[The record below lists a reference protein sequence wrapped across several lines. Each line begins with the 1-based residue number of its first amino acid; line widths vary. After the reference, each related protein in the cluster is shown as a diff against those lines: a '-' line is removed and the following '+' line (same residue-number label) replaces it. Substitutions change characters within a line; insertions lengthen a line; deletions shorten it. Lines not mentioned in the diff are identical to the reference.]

1 MTPNS
6 SSSIPSSSITTAVPS
21 TGTGLDQLVTLITQD
36 AGLISKISSDD
47 INQGAI
53 AADQMNHLI
62 IEAIHATGVANNG
75 DITAADIRDLNTY
88 LQTNHASDWAVL
100 HGDDEQ
106 CLETGFHRVQNDGA
120 TSELFGKN
128 AVNKVADGIYHLGF
142 AISDGKLV
150 NEDGNQNVSLET
162 AAAWLNSL
170 LANDLAGDNLDNAAV
185 DPYFKGTTGTGLDQL
200 ISIIGNDTGL
210 SKKLSNA
217 EIKQGA
223 AAADQMNQIIV
234 AAIKATG
241 VANNGDISSADV
253 RDLNA
258 YIQANHASA
267 WTLFHGDDED
277 CEETGFHLVQNDGAN
292 TDLYGRNAVNTVADG
307 IYHLGFNIDDNRL
320 LNEDG
325 NANASVASVATWLS
339 SLLATDLAGDSLD
352 NALFNPYVEG
362 TTGTGLD
369 QLISII
375 TNDAG
380 LNARLST
387 TDINQGAAAAD
398 QMNQIIVAAI
408 KATGVANNGDIS
420 SADVRD
426 LNAYIQA
433 NHASAWTL
441 FHGDDEDCEE
451 TGFHLVQ
458 NDGANTDLYG
468 RNAVNTVADGI
479 YHLGFNIDDNRLLNE
494 DGNAN
499 ASVASVATWLSS
511 LLATDL
517 AGDSLDNALFNP
529 YVEGTTGTGLDQ
541 LISIITN
548 DAGLNA
554 RLSTTDINLG
564 AAAANQMNQII
575 VAAIKATGVADESA
589 IDASELVEMN
599 AYIRGNYLIDWTT
612 LHGNDEDNQETGFHL
627 VQNDGAS
634 SQLFDK
640 NAVNSVADGIYHI
653 GFEISRGRF
662 LNEDGNKNA
671 SLDNVASWLNQLL
684 QNDLSDGSL
693 LAANTP
699 ELLLIGSL
707 DIASN
712 SNDLL

>member
-210 SKKLSNA
+210 SKNLSNA
-217 EIKQGA
+217 EINQGA

-234 AAIKATG
+234 QAIKATG

-267 WTLFHGDDED
+267 WTLLHGDDED

-307 IYHLGFNIDDNRL
+307 IYHLGFNIDGNRL

-387 TDINQGAAAAD
+387 TDINQ
-398 QMNQIIVAAI
+398 
-408 KATGVANNGDIS
+408 
-420 SADVRD
+420 
-426 LNAYIQA
+426 
-433 NHASAWTL
+433 
-441 FHGDDEDCEE
+441 
-451 TGFHLVQ
+451 
-458 NDGANTDLYG
+458 
-468 RNAVNTVADGI
+468 
-479 YHLGFNIDDNRLLNE
+479 
-494 DGNAN
+494 
-499 ASVASVATWLSS
+499 
-511 LLATDL
+511 
-517 AGDSLDNALFNP
+517 
-529 YVEGTTGTGLDQ
+529 
-541 LISIITN
+541 
-548 DAGLNA
+548 
-554 RLSTTDINLG
+554 G

-699 ELLLIGSL
+699 ELVLIGSL